1 MRIRRFNFFPLYPA
15 LSRLLGGKGHANLAG
30 IFLSQVLTLGSL
42 ILMSLLAHG
51 ARRGRLVEEPGV
63 WLLLNPFSFFLLTFY
78 AESLFLFLTLLHV
91 AAYRWHRSSA
101 SAAAGLL
108 AGLKRFLGS
117 ASTISTPA
125 ARTRSIRQPSRAII
139 GIAGRDA

>member
-78 AESLFLFLTLLHV
+78 AESLFLFLTLCTSRRIGGTDRRPQL
-91 AAYRWHRSSA
+91 
-101 SAAAGLL
+101 
-108 AGLKRFLGS
+108 
-117 ASTISTPA
+117 
-125 ARTRSIRQPSRAII
+125 RQGCSR
-139 GIAGRDA
+139 D